1 MPRGSD
7 EFPQMENPVAEPRQ
21 LDLFLDGRD
30 AFLIHEVVTSL
41 VVRDRI
47 GAETGLERLRDE
59 HPVHPDLPALA
70 LLVAALN
77 SRPPSPATHV
87 TVTAGIDP
95 FNGLPDPADPTVAT
109 LGPCSQ
115 AVSTCFRY
123 NFTVEAG
130 KPSVT
135 AMLTWPGV
143 SDFDLYLVQEGTQ
156 VAMSANDPTTNPVT
170 NEETFTASLRP
181 GDYEVVVAA
190 WIVVQDTF
198 SIAITFE

>member
-1 MPRGSD
+1 MRTWLLLGITVAAALAGCSDSGGSNADGNGGNGGSD
-7 EFPQMENPVAEPRQ
+7 
-21 LDLFLDGRD
+21 DG
-30 AFLIHEVVTSL
+30 A
-41 VVRDRI
+41 
-47 GAETGLERLRDE
+47 A
-59 HPVHPDLPALA
+59 LPA
-70 LLVAALN
+70 N
-77 SRPPSPATHV
+77 IYDNQ